1 MQQQIIKTNA
11 WVLLKR
17 HKKCLQAYWLNL
29 ACNPSATLGGWC
41 SHTSTEQEKS
51 YSWRNSGHLDW
62 SPIWTV
68 TWWSVFLDSIAAM
81 SNFTNRVIVT
91 HSSRYKNSY
100 NFMWDK
106 LRFPGMDSRSFECIL
121 ILLLSC
127 KMHTHHC
134 WVFNAH
140 MYLYRGWGRVDANLL
155 LSFFCGCRTDPGPCV
170 PRNRELPFLPQSTI
184 AISLPKCN

>member
-29 ACNPSATLGGWC
+29 ACNPSTTLGGWC

-91 HSSRYKNSY
+91 HSSRYKHSY

-140 MYLYRGWGRVDANLL
+140 MYLYRGWGRVDAGQTLALVYQGTENCL
-155 LSFFCGCRTDPGPCV
+155 FY
-170 PRNRELPFLPQSTI
+170 
-184 AISLPKCN
+184 PKAQ